1 MANKTIA
8 AWQKE
13 AQALAKK
20 IGKDVIVFADDVTSE
35 EVEKIVTG
43 LKSELE
49 AAESALKATSDKK
62 NPAAAFEFY
71 VADGKS
77 ITSKRGRK
85 GMLHAGDEIKADY
98 LGGGLKAL
106 KSLIERNVVI
116 SNPKFKK

>member
-1 MANKTIA
+1 MAGKNLA

-20 IGKDVIVFADDVTSE
+20 IGKDVIVFADDATIAD
-35 EVEKIVTG
+35 VEKLVSG
-43 LKSELE
+43 LNSELE
-49 AAESALKATSDKK
+49 AAEKSLKATADELNSG
-62 NPAAAFEFY
+62 AAFEYY

-85 GMLHAGDEIKADY
+85 GMLHAGEEVKAEF

-106 KSLIERNVVI
+106 ESLVKRKVVVLN
-116 SNPKFKK
+116 SGFKK

>member
-1 MANKTIA
+1 MATKTLL

-20 IGKDVIVFADDVTSE
+20 IGKDAIVFSDDVKSE
-35 EVEKIVTG
+35 DVEKIVSD
-43 LKSELE
+43 LKTELE
-49 AAESALKATSDKK
+49 AAESALKATADKK

-85 GMLHAGDEIKADY
+85 GMLHAGDEIKSDY
-98 LGGGLKAL
+98 LGGGITAL
-106 KSLIERNVVI
+106 KSLIDREVVI
-116 SNPKFKK
+116 ANRNFKK

>member
-1 MANKTIA
+1 MATKTIA

-20 IGKDVIVFADDVTSE
+20 IGKDAPAFADDVKVEDVQKLVGELHE
-35 EVEKIVTG
+35 E
-43 LKSELE
+43 LKAAE
-49 AAESALKATSDKK
+49 AAIDKAAQDKK
-62 NPAAAFEFY
+62 PAIAFEFY

-98 LGGGLKAL
+98 LGGGLTAL
-106 KSLIERNVVI
+106 KSLIKRGVVVKNE
-116 SNPKFKK
+116 SFKK

>member
-1 MANKTIA
+1 MATKTLA

-20 IGKDVIVFADDVTSE
+20 IGKDVIVFADDIKSE
-35 EVEKIVTG
+35 DVEKMVSA
-43 LKSELE
+43 LNSELA
-49 AAESALKATSDKK
+49 AAESALKATADKK

-85 GMLHAGDEIKADY
+85 GMLHAGDEVKADY
-98 LGGGLKAL
+98 LGGGLTAL
-106 KSLIERNVVI
+106 KSLVKRDVVI
-116 SNPKFKK
+116 ANNNFKK